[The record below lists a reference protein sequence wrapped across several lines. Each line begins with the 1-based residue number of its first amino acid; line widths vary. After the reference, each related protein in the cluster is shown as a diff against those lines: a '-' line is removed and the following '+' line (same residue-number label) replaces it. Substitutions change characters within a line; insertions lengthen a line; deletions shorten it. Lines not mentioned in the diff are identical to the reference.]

1 LQTDRRWQQM
11 RSDAE
16 FQAMLHMA
24 ARDAA
29 LLEELEALF
38 PEDAAYLKNVAQHQ
52 PLPQGEGL

>member
-1 LQTDRRWQQM
+1 M